1 MSVIET
7 RGLTKVYRTYR
18 KEGGLRGS
26 IKGLVR
32 RKYQETRA
40 ADGVTFQIE
49 EGELVGFL
57 GPNGA
62 GKTTVLKMLSG
73 LLNPTSGDAR
83 VLGFVPWERSN
94 ELKRQF
100 SLVMGQ
106 KNALWWDLPAQES
119 LELNRAIYGIDR
131 DRFKKVVN
139 GLADLLDVQD
149 KMNVMVR
156 ELSLGE
162 RMKMELISALIHEPR
177 VLFLDEPTI
186 GLDVVS
192 QKRVREFLR
201 LYNSEH
207 KIVTML
213 TSHYM
218 QDIEA
223 LCDRVIVIDHGN
235 IFFDG
240 PLDAII
246 DRFSSAKIISLSFEE
261 GTACD
266 FTQFGEVVERKPMSV
281 QLKVPRAQV
290 TEVARNLLDNC
301 KVTDINVQEL
311 PVEEVIRQLFGERD
325 TDESGRHQAVER
337 VGNVFAIHV
346 RVVLEFG
353 AHHWLG
359 KTDRTDERRFT
370 PAEFD
375 KTHGIFLAASIPTM
389 FCRPGT

>member
-1 MSVIET
+1 MSAIEA
-7 RGLTKVYRTYR
+7 RDLTKIYRTYR
-18 KEGGLRGS
+18 KESGLRGS

-32 RKYQETRA
+32 RRYDETRA
-40 ADGVTFQIE
+40 VDHVSFQIE
-49 EGELVGFL
+49 TGEFVGFL

-83 VLGFVPWERSN
+83 VLGFVPWERRN
-94 ELKRQF
+94 EMKRQF
-100 SLVMGQ
+100 ALLMGQ

-131 DRFKKVVN
+131 ERFKKVVN
-139 GLADLLDVQD
+139 GLADLLEVQD

-201 LYNSEH
+201 VYNEEH
-207 KIVTML
+207 RIVTML

-218 QDIEA
+218 QDIEE
-223 LCDRVIVIDHGN
+223 LCHRVLIIDHGK

-240 PLDAII
+240 PLTQII
-246 DRFSSAKIISLSFEE
+246 DRFSVHKIISLTFEKE
-261 GTACD
+261 AARD
-266 FTQFGEVVERKPMSV
+266 FSAFGEIVEQTPVSV
-281 QLKVPRAQV
+281 QLKVPRAKV
-290 TEVARNLLDNC
+290 TETCRQLLDAC
-301 KVTDINVQEL
+301 EISDINVHEL
-311 PVEEVIRQLFGERD
+311 PVEEVIRQLFGERA
-325 TDESGRHQAVER
+325 SQNALAPR
-337 VGNVFAIHV
+337 
-346 RVVLEFG
+346 
-353 AHHWLG
+353 
-359 KTDRTDERRFT
+359 
-370 PAEFD
+370 AE
-375 KTHGIFLAASIPTM
+375 TTA
-389 FCRPGT
+389 

>member
-1 MSVIET
+1 MSAIEAF
-7 RGLTKVYRTYR
+7 GLTKVYRTYK
-18 KEGGLRGS
+18 KESGLRGA

-32 RKYQETRA
+32 RKYDETRA
-40 ADGVTFQIE
+40 ADDISFRIE

-62 GKTTVLKMLSG
+62 GKTTVLKILSG
-73 LLNPTSGDAR
+73 LLNPTSGEAR
-83 VLGFVPWERSN
+83 VLGFVPWERHN
-94 ELKRQF
+94 EMKRQF

-131 DRFKKVVN
+131 GRFRKVVD
-139 GLADLLDVQD
+139 GLSELLEVQD

-186 GLDVVS
+186 GLDVIS

-201 LYNSEH
+201 VYNKEH
-207 KIVTML
+207 RIVTML

-218 QDIEA
+218 QDIQE
-223 LCDRVIVIDHGN
+223 LCHRVIIIDHGK

-240 PLDAII
+240 PLNDII
-246 DRFSSAKIISLSFEE
+246 DRFSGYKIVSLAFED
-261 GTACD
+261 GATQD
-266 FTQFGEVVERKPMSV
+266 FARFGEVIEQTPASV

-290 TEVARNLLDNC
+290 TETSRQLLDNC

-311 PVEEVIRQLFGERD
+311 PVEDVIRQLFG
-325 TDESGRHQAVER
+325 
-337 VGNVFAIHV
+337 
-346 RVVLEFG
+346 
-353 AHHWLG
+353 AH
-359 KTDRTDERRFT
+359 T
-370 PAEFD
+370 AET
-375 KTHGIFLAASIPTM
+375 KAAKEAKATA
-389 FCRPGT
+389 

>member
-1 MSVIET
+1 MPVIET
-7 RGLTKVYRTYR
+7 RGLTKIYRTYR
-18 KEGGLRGS
+18 KESGLRGS

-32 RKYQETRA
+32 RKYDETRA
-40 ADGVTFQIE
+40 ADDVTFSIE

-73 LLNPTSGDAR
+73 LLNPSSGEAR

-131 DRFKKVVN
+131 DRFKKVVG
-139 GLADLLDVQD
+139 GLSELLDVQD

-218 QDIEA
+218 QDIEE
-223 LCDRVIVIDHGN
+223 LCDRVIIIDHGK

-240 PLDAII
+240 PLNSII
-246 DRFSSAKIISLSFEE
+246 DRFSGYKIISLTFDGPGER
-261 GTACD
+261 D
-266 FTQFGEVVERKPMSV
+266 FAALGEIVQQTPVSV
-281 QLKVPRAQV
+281 QLKVPRAKV
-290 TEVARNLLDNC
+290 TETSRRVLEGCA
-301 KVTDINVQEL
+301 VIDINVQEL

-325 TDESGRHQAVER
+325 TLRDA
-337 VGNVFAIHV
+337 A
-346 RVVLEFG
+346 
-353 AHHWLG
+353 
-359 KTDRTDERRFT
+359 
-370 PAEFD
+370 
-375 KTHGIFLAASIPTM
+375 AASLAPEKA
-389 FCRPGT
+389 

>member
-1 MSVIET
+1 MSAIEAHN
-7 RGLTKVYRTYR
+7 LTKVYRTYR
-18 KEGGLRGS
+18 KERGLWGS

-32 RKYQETRA
+32 RRHDETRA
-40 ADGVTFQIE
+40 ADKVSFRID
-49 EGELVGFL
+49 EGEFVGFL

-83 VLGFVPWERSN
+83 VLGFVPWERRN
-94 ELKRQF
+94 EMKRQF
-100 SLVMGQ
+100 SLLMGQ

-131 DRFKKVVN
+131 ARFNKVVG
-139 GLADLLDVQD
+139 GLSELLEVQD

-201 LYNSEH
+201 IYNEEH
-207 KIVTML
+207 RIVTML

-218 QDIEA
+218 QDIEE
-223 LCDRVIVIDHGN
+223 LCPRVIIIDHGK

-240 PLDAII
+240 PLTSII
-246 DRFSSAKIISLSFEE
+246 DRFSGYKILSLTFENQ
-261 GTACD
+261 AIRD
-266 FTQFGEVVERKPMSV
+266 FSEFGQVIEQTPVSV
-281 QLKVPRAQV
+281 QLKVPRARV
-290 TEVARNLLDNC
+290 TETCRQLLDAC
-301 KVTDINVQEL
+301 SVSDINVQEL
-311 PVEEVIRQLFGERD
+311 PVEEVIRQLFGQ
-325 TDESGRHQAVER
+325 RHASER
-337 VGNVFAIHV
+337 VA
-346 RVVLEFG
+346 
-353 AHHWLG
+353 
-359 KTDRTDERRFT
+359 T
-370 PAEFD
+370 
-375 KTHGIFLAASIPTM
+375 AASAEASAPVT
-389 FCRPGT
+389 

>member
-1 MSVIET
+1 MSAIEAS
-7 RGLTKVYRTYR
+7 GLTKVYRTYK
-18 KEGGLRGS
+18 KESGLAGA
-26 IKGLVR
+26 IKGLVH
-32 RKYQETRA
+32 RKYDETRA
-40 ADGVTFQIE
+40 ADNVSFTIE

-73 LLNPTSGDAR
+73 LLNPSGGEAR
-83 VLGFVPWERSN
+83 VLGFVPWERRN
-94 ELKRQF
+94 EMKRQF
-100 SLVMGQ
+100 ALLMGQ

-131 DRFKKVVN
+131 DRFRKVV
-139 GLADLLDVQD
+139 GALSELLEVQD

-201 LYNSEH
+201 IYNREH

-218 QDIEA
+218 QDIQE
-223 LCDRVIVIDHGN
+223 LCHRVIIIDHGK

-240 PLDAII
+240 PLNSII
-246 DRFSSAKIISLSFEE
+246 DRFSGFKILSLTFEDRAE
-261 GTACD
+261 RD
-266 FTQFGEVVERKPMSV
+266 FARYGEVIEQTAVSV
-281 QLKVPRAQV
+281 QLKVPRAKV
-290 TEVARNLLDNC
+290 TETCRQLLENC

-311 PVEEVIRQLFGERD
+311 PVEDVIRQLFGERS
-325 TDESGRHQAVER
+325 TLNEAAAQEA
-337 VGNVFAIHV
+337 AI
-346 RVVLEFG
+346 
-353 AHHWLG
+353 AQ
-359 KTDRTDERRFT
+359 T
-370 PAEFD
+370 
-375 KTHGIFLAASIPTM
+375 I
-389 FCRPGT
+389 

>member
-1 MSVIET
+1 MSAIEA
-7 RGLTKVYRTYR
+7 RDLTKVYRTYR
-18 KEGGLRGS
+18 KERGLWGS

-32 RKYQETRA
+32 RRHDETRA
-40 ADGVTFQIE
+40 ADHVSFQID
-49 EGELVGFL
+49 EGEFVGFL

-83 VLGFVPWERSN
+83 VLGFVPWERRN
-94 ELKRQF
+94 EMKRQF
-100 SLVMGQ
+100 SLLMGQ

-131 DRFKKVVN
+131 ARFNKVVG
-139 GLADLLDVQD
+139 GLAELLEVQD

-201 LYNSEH
+201 IYNEEH
-207 KIVTML
+207 RIVTML

-218 QDIEA
+218 QDIEE
-223 LCDRVIVIDHGN
+223 LCPRVIIIDRGK

-240 PLDAII
+240 PLTSII
-246 DRFSSAKIISLSFEE
+246 DRFSGYKILSLTFENQ
-261 GTACD
+261 ARRD
-266 FTQFGEVVERKPMSV
+266 FSEFGQVIEQTPVSV
-281 QLKVPRAQV
+281 QLKVPRARV
-290 TEVARNLLDNC
+290 TETCRQLLDAC
-301 KVTDINVQEL
+301 SVSDINVQEL
-311 PVEEVIRQLFGERD
+311 PVEEVIRQLFGQRH
-325 TDESGRHQAVER
+325 ESQR
-337 VGNVFAIHV
+337 VA
-346 RVVLEFG
+346 
-353 AHHWLG
+353 A
-359 KTDRTDERRFT
+359 
-370 PAEFD
+370 
-375 KTHGIFLAASIPTM
+375 AASAEASAPAT
-389 FCRPGT
+389 

>member
-1 MSVIET
+1 MSAIEA
-7 RGLTKVYRTYR
+7 RDLTKVYRTYR
-18 KEGGLRGS
+18 KERGLWGS

-32 RKYQETRA
+32 RRYDETRA
-40 ADGVTFQIE
+40 ADRVSFTIE
-49 EGELVGFL
+49 EGEFVGFL

-83 VLGFVPWERSN
+83 VLGFIPWERRN
-94 ELKRQF
+94 EMKRQF
-100 SLVMGQ
+100 SLLMGQ

-131 DRFKKVVN
+131 ERFQKIVT
-139 GLADLLDVQD
+139 GLAELLEVTD

-192 QKRVREFLR
+192 QKRVRDFLR
-201 LYNSEH
+201 IYNEQH
-207 KIVTML
+207 RIVTML

-223 LCDRVIVIDHGN
+223 LCQRVIIIDHGK

-240 PLDAII
+240 PLTSII
-246 DRFSSAKIISLSFEE
+246 DRFSGHKILSLTFERAVNRDFSA
-261 GTACD
+261 
-266 FTQFGEVVERKPMSV
+266 FGEVIEQTPVSV
-281 QLKVPRAQV
+281 QLKVPRAKV
-290 TEVARNLLDNC
+290 TETCRQLLEACD
-301 KVTDINVQEL
+301 VSDINVQEL
-311 PVEEVIRQLFGERD
+311 PVEEVIRQLFGERK
-325 TDESGRHQAVER
+325 TL
-337 VGNVFAIHV
+337 HV
-346 RVVLEFG
+346 PTAANR
-353 AHHWLG
+353 
-359 KTDRTDERRFT
+359 
-370 PAEFD
+370 PAP
-375 KTHGIFLAASIPTM
+375 APAN
-389 FCRPGT
+389 

>member
-1 MSVIET
+1 MSAIEAS
-7 RGLTKVYRTYR
+7 GLTKVYKTYR
-18 KEGGLRGS
+18 KESGLWAS
-26 IKGLVR
+26 VKGLVR
-32 RKYQETRA
+32 RKHEETRA
-40 ADGVTFQIE
+40 ADNISFTIE

-73 LLNPTSGDAR
+73 LLNPTSGEAR
-83 VLGFVPWERSN
+83 VLGFVPWERRD
-94 ELKRQF
+94 EMKRQF
-100 SLVMGQ
+100 SLLMGQ

-131 DRFKKVVN
+131 GRFKKVVG
-139 GLADLLDVQD
+139 GLSELLEVQD

-192 QKRVREFLR
+192 QQRVREFLR

-218 QDIEA
+218 QDIEE
-223 LCDRVIVIDHGN
+223 LCDRVIVIDHGK

-240 PLDAII
+240 PLDDII
-246 DRFSSAKIISLSFEE
+246 DRFSGHKVISLTFDDKQDR
-261 GTACD
+261 D
-266 FTQFGEVVERKPMSV
+266 FSAFGEVVEQTPASV
-281 QLKVPRAQV
+281 QLKVPRANV
-290 TEVARNLLDNC
+290 TDVARKLLSAC
-301 KVTDINVQEL
+301 SVSDINVQEL
-311 PVEEVIRQLFGERD
+311 PVEDVIRQLFGEH
-325 TDESGRHQAVER
+325 SA
-337 VGNVFAIHV
+337 
-346 RVVLEFG
+346 
-353 AHHWLG
+353 
-359 KTDRTDERRFT
+359 ERRAGLAT
-370 PAEFD
+370 PA
-375 KTHGIFLAASIPTM
+375 
-389 FCRPGT
+389 

>member
-1 MSVIET
+1 MSAIEAS
-7 RGLTKVYRTYR
+7 GLTKVYRTYR
-18 KEGGLRGS
+18 KESGLRGS
-26 IKGLVR
+26 LKGLIK
-32 RKYQETRA
+32 RKYDETRA
-40 ADGVTFQIE
+40 ADDVSFTIE

-73 LLNPTSGDAR
+73 LLNPTAGRAR
-83 VLGFVPWERSN
+83 VLGFVPWERRN

-100 SLVMGQ
+100 SLLMGQ

-131 DRFKKVVN
+131 GRFTKVVG
-139 GLADLLDVQD
+139 GLSELLEVQD

-201 LYNSEH
+201 LYNEEH
-207 KIVTML
+207 RIVTML

-218 QDIEA
+218 QDIEE
-223 LCDRVIVIDHGN
+223 LCHRVIIIDRGK

-240 PLDAII
+240 PLHSII
-246 DRFSSAKIISLSFEE
+246 DRFSGYKNLSLTFAEHP
-261 GTACD
+261 TTD
-266 FTQFGEVVERKPMSV
+266 FSLFGEVIEQTPVSV
-281 QLKVPRAQV
+281 QLKVLRAKV
-290 TEVARNLLDNC
+290 TETCRELLANC
-301 KVTDINVQEL
+301 RVTDINVQEL
-311 PVEEVIRQLFGERD
+311 PVEDVIRQLFGER
-325 TDESGRHQAVER
+325 TTL
-337 VGNVFAIHV
+337 NN
-346 RVVLEFG
+346 
-353 AHHWLG
+353 
-359 KTDRTDERRFT
+359 
-370 PAEFD
+370 
-375 KTHGIFLAASIPTM
+375 AATLQTSAAAAA
-389 FCRPGT
+389 

>member
-1 MSVIET
+1 MSAIEAHN
-7 RGLTKVYRTYR
+7 LTKVYRTYR
-18 KEGGLRGS
+18 KERGLWGS

-32 RKYQETRA
+32 RRHDETRA
-40 ADGVTFQIE
+40 ADKVSFQID
-49 EGELVGFL
+49 EGEFVGFL

-83 VLGFVPWERSN
+83 VLGFIPWERRN
-94 ELKRQF
+94 EMKRQF
-100 SLVMGQ
+100 SLLMGQ

-131 DRFKKVVN
+131 ARFSKVAG
-139 GLADLLDVQD
+139 GLAELLEVQD

-201 LYNSEH
+201 IYNEEH
-207 KIVTML
+207 RIVTML

-218 QDIEA
+218 QDIEE
-223 LCDRVIVIDHGN
+223 LCPRVIIIDRGK

-240 PLDAII
+240 PLTSII
-246 DRFSSAKIISLSFEE
+246 DRFSGYKILSLTFENQA
-261 GTACD
+261 TRD
-266 FTQFGEVVERKPMSV
+266 FSEFGQVIEQTPVSV
-281 QLKVPRAQV
+281 QLKVPRARV
-290 TEVARNLLDNC
+290 TETCRQLLEAC
-301 KVTDINVQEL
+301 SVSDINVQEL
-311 PVEEVIRQLFGERD
+311 PVEEVIRQLFGQRH
-325 TDESGRHQAVER
+325 ESER
-337 VGNVFAIHV
+337 VAATASAEAI
-346 RVVLEFG
+346 
-353 AHHWLG
+353 A
-359 KTDRTDERRFT
+359 
-370 PAEFD
+370 PA
-375 KTHGIFLAASIPTM
+375 T
-389 FCRPGT
+389 

>member
-1 MSVIET
+1 MSAIEAS
-7 RGLTKVYRTYR
+7 GLTKVYRTYR
-18 KEGGLRGS
+18 KESGLRGS
-26 IKGLVR
+26 LKGLIK
-32 RKYQETRA
+32 RKYDETRA
-40 ADGVTFQIE
+40 ADDVSFTIE

-73 LLNPTSGDAR
+73 LLNPSAGRAR
-83 VLGFVPWERSN
+83 VLGFVPWERRN

-100 SLVMGQ
+100 SLLMGQ

-131 DRFKKVVN
+131 GRFMKVVG
-139 GLADLLDVQD
+139 GLSELLEVRD

-201 LYNSEH
+201 LYNEEH
-207 KIVTML
+207 RIVTML

-218 QDIEA
+218 QDIKE
-223 LCDRVIVIDHGN
+223 LCHRVIIIDHGR

-240 PLDAII
+240 PLHSII
-246 DRFSSAKIISLSFEE
+246 DRFSGYKILSLTFAEHPA
-261 GTACD
+261 TD
-266 FTQFGEVVERKPMSV
+266 FTAFGEVIEQTPVSV
-281 QLKVPRAQV
+281 QLKVPRAKV
-290 TEVARNLLDNC
+290 TETCRELLANC

-311 PVEEVIRQLFGERD
+311 PVEDVIRQLFGER
-325 TDESGRHQAVER
+325 TTLKNA
-337 VGNVFAIHV
+337 A
-346 RVVLEFG
+346 
-353 AHHWLG
+353 
-359 KTDRTDERRFT
+359 
-370 PAEFD
+370 AEQ
-375 KTHGIFLAASIPTM
+375 TSAAAAA
-389 FCRPGT
+389 

>member
-1 MSVIET
+1 MPVIET
-7 RGLTKVYRTYR
+7 RGLTKIYRTYR
-18 KEGGLRGS
+18 KESGLRGS

-32 RKYQETRA
+32 RKYDEIRA
-40 ADGVTFQIE
+40 ADDVSFQIE

-73 LLNPTSGDAR
+73 LLNPTSGEAS

-119 LELNRAIYGIDR
+119 LELNRAIYGIER
-131 DRFKKVVN
+131 GRFKKVVN
-139 GLADLLDVQD
+139 GLSELLEVQD

-207 KIVTML
+207 RIVTML

-218 QDIEA
+218 QDIEE
-223 LCDRVIVIDHGN
+223 LCERVIVIDHGK

-246 DRFSSAKIISLSFEE
+246 DRFSSAKIIGLSFED
-261 GTACD
+261 GTQCD
-266 FTQFGEVVERKPMSV
+266 FARFGEVVELKPMSV
-281 QLKVPRAQV
+281 QLKVPRGKV
-290 TEVARNLLDNC
+290 TEIARELLDNC
-301 KVTDINVQEL
+301 RVTDINVQEL

-325 TDESGRHQAVER
+325 SCRSSAEPA
-337 VGNVFAIHV
+337 AP
-346 RVVLEFG
+346 VL
-353 AHHWLG
+353 
-359 KTDRTDERRFT
+359 
-370 PAEFD
+370 
-375 KTHGIFLAASIPTM
+375 
-389 FCRPGT
+389 

>member
-1 MSVIET
+1 MPVIET

-40 ADGVTFQIE
+40 ADDVTFQIE

-73 LLNPTSGDAR
+73 LLNPTSGEAR

-131 DRFKKVVN
+131 ERFKKVVN
-139 GLADLLDVQD
+139 GLSELLDVQD

-201 LYNSEH
+201 LYNGEH
-207 KIVTML
+207 RIVTML

-218 QDIEA
+218 QDIEE
-223 LCDRVIVIDHGN
+223 LCDRVIIIDHGKL
-235 IFFDG
+235 FFDG
-240 PLDAII
+240 PLDSII
-246 DRFSSAKIISLSFEE
+246 DRFSGYKIISLSFEE
-261 GTACD
+261 GAACD
-266 FTQFGEVVERKPMSV
+266 FTEFGEVVEQKPMSV
-281 QLKVPRAQV
+281 QIKVPRAQV
-290 TEVARNLLDNC
+290 TNIARKLLESC
-301 KVTDINVQEL
+301 RVTDINVQEL
-311 PVEEVIRQLFGERD
+311 PVEEVIRQLFGEHDAARAAA
-325 TDESGRHQAVER
+325 E
-337 VGNVFAIHV
+337 
-346 RVVLEFG
+346 
-353 AHHWLG
+353 
-359 KTDRTDERRFT
+359 
-370 PAEFD
+370 PA
-375 KTHGIFLAASIPTM
+375 LSQS
-389 FCRPGT
+389 

>member
-1 MSVIET
+1 MPVIET
-7 RGLTKVYRTYR
+7 RGLTKIYRTYR
-18 KEGGLRGS
+18 KESGLRGS

-32 RKYQETRA
+32 RKYDEIRA
-40 ADGVTFQIE
+40 ADDVSFQIE

-73 LLNPTSGDAR
+73 LLNPTSGEAS

-119 LELNRAIYGIDR
+119 LELNRAIYGIEPS
-131 DRFKKVVN
+131 RFKKVVN
-139 GLADLLDVQD
+139 GLSELLDVQD

-186 GLDVVS
+186 GLDVIS

-207 KIVTML
+207 RIVTML

-218 QDIEA
+218 QDIEE
-223 LCDRVIVIDHGN
+223 LCDRVIVIDHGK

-261 GTACD
+261 GSDCD

-281 QLKVPRAQV
+281 QLKVPRGKV
-290 TEVARNLLDNC
+290 TETARQLLDNC
-301 KVTDINVQEL
+301 RVTDINVQEL
-311 PVEEVIRQLFGERD
+311 PVEEVIRQLFGQQNSSRASA
-325 TDESGRHQAVER
+325 ESPAAV
-337 VGNVFAIHV
+337 
-346 RVVLEFG
+346 L
-353 AHHWLG
+353 
-359 KTDRTDERRFT
+359 
-370 PAEFD
+370 
-375 KTHGIFLAASIPTM
+375 
-389 FCRPGT
+389 

>member
-1 MSVIET
+1 VSAIET
-7 RGLTKVYRTYR
+7 RGLTKVYRTYK
-18 KEGGLRGS
+18 KETGLRGA
-26 IKGLVR
+26 IKGLVH
-32 RKYQETRA
+32 RKYDETRA
-40 ADGVTFQIE
+40 ADRVSFTIE

-73 LLNPTSGDAR
+73 LLNPSGGEAR
-83 VLGFVPWERSN
+83 VLGFVPWERRN
-94 ELKRQF
+94 EMKRQF
-100 SLVMGQ
+100 ALLMGQ

-131 DRFKKVVN
+131 SRFKKVVG
-139 GLADLLDVQD
+139 GLSELLEVED

-201 LYNSEH
+201 IYNREH

-218 QDIEA
+218 QDIEE
-223 LCDRVIVIDHGN
+223 LCHRVIIIDHGK

-240 PLDAII
+240 PLNAII
-246 DRFSSAKIISLSFEE
+246 DRFSGFKILSLTFEDRAE
-261 GTACD
+261 RD
-266 FTQFGEVVERKPMSV
+266 FARYGEVIEQTAMSV
-281 QLKVPRAQV
+281 QLKVPRAKV
-290 TEVARNLLDNC
+290 TDTCRQLLENC

-311 PVEEVIRQLFGERD
+311 PVEEVIRQLFGER
-325 TDESGRHQAVER
+325 TTINEA
-337 VGNVFAIHV
+337 A
-346 RVVLEFG
+346 
-353 AHHWLG
+353 AH
-359 KTDRTDERRFT
+359 E
-370 PAEFD
+370 
-375 KTHGIFLAASIPTM
+375 AATAAGS
-389 FCRPGT
+389 

>member
-1 MSVIET
+1 MSVIEAH
-7 RGLTKVYRTYR
+7 GLTKVYRTYR
-18 KEGGLRGS
+18 KEHGLRGA
-26 IKGLVR
+26 IKGLVKR
-32 RKYQETRA
+32 RYEETRA
-40 ADGVTFQIE
+40 ADNVSFQIE

-83 VLGFVPWERSN
+83 VLGFVPWERRN
-94 ELKRQF
+94 EMKRQF
-100 SLVMGQ
+100 SLLMGQ

-131 DRFKKVVN
+131 ARFQKVVG
-139 GLADLLDVQD
+139 GLTELLEVKD
-149 KMNVMVR
+149 KLNVMVR

-162 RMKMELISALIHEPR
+162 RMKMELISALLHEPR

-218 QDIEA
+218 QDIEE
-223 LCDRVIVIDHGN
+223 LCHRVIIIDHGK

-240 PLDAII
+240 PLGAII
-246 DRFSSAKIISLSFEE
+246 DRFSGFKILSLTFEDQ
-261 GTACD
+261 AVRD
-266 FTQFGEVVERKPMSV
+266 FAAFGEVIQQTPLSV
-281 QLKVPRAQV
+281 QLKVPRAKV
-290 TEVARNLLDNC
+290 TETCRQLLEAC
-301 KVTDINVQEL
+301 KVSDINVQEL
-311 PVEEVIRQLFGERD
+311 PVEEVIRQLFGERHAQ
-325 TDESGRHQAVER
+325 SG
-337 VGNVFAIHV
+337 
-346 RVVLEFG
+346 
-353 AHHWLG
+353 
-359 KTDRTDERRFT
+359 
-370 PAEFD
+370 
-375 KTHGIFLAASIPTM
+375 LAANSKLS
-389 FCRPGT
+389 RNDE